1 MSAQGDDAVEQ
12 GEGPMTLGKAIARH
26 AKARP
31 GAPALVATG
40 FETLTYGNLLSH
52 MEKWAAQLQ
61 ARGLDRRARI
71 AIALP
76 GAPAALAIVAT
87 AACAT
92 AAPLDTHLTAPE
104 LDRRMAA
111 LRPAAVVVPTDSPSP
126 ARQVAA
132 GRGIPVIEALPA
144 GPRQLCLTV
153 AGAVG
158 RPPARGEAPDTA
170 STAFI
175 LQTSGTTA
183 APKFIPFTHGNML
196 AAIARVR
203 KWFGLT
209 AADRCLSVSPVYY
222 AHGLHVSVFASLVT
236 GGSVAF
242 PLSATTLDVDEW
254 LVALKPTW
262 YSASP
267 TLHRF
272 MLDKTKPLPEARSLH
287 SLRFVV
293 SGGAALSPSLGE
305 DLAAALGVPVLEH
318 YGSSEAA
325 QVCAN
330 ALPPGPAKVG
340 TLGVPPEGTL
350 KLIGERGEVLAA
362 GEIGEIWLGGPSVT
376 AGYLDAPE
384 LNRECF
390 VGGWFRTGDLGRLDA
405 DGFLTLHGR
414 TSELINRGGEKIS
427 PAEVDE
433 ALLRHPEVAD
443 AASFAWP
450 HPRLGEEVAAAVVR
464 KPGATLTA
472 LALRE
477 SLLPHLALFKIPRR
491 VFFVDHLPKG
501 PTGKVQRQRL
511 SEQLN

>member
-1 MSAQGDDAVEQ
+1 MNTEGDDAV
-12 GEGPMTLGKAIARH
+12 GRREGPATLGEAIARH
-26 AKARP
+26 ANARP

-40 FETLTYGNLLSH
+40 FETLTYGELLTH
-52 MEKWAAQLQ
+52 METWAAQL
-61 ARGLDRRARI
+61 RGSGLDRHARI

-87 AACAT
+87 AACAV

-111 LRPAAVVVPTDSPSP
+111 LRPAAVVVPADGPSP

-132 GRGIPVIEALPA
+132 GHGIPILEALPS
-144 GPRQLCLTV
+144 GPRRLSL
-153 AGAVG
+153 ALAAAVG
-158 RPPARGEAPDTA
+158 DAPGPGEAPDA
-170 STAFI
+170 AATAFI

-183 APKFIPFTHGNML
+183 EPKLIPFSHGNML
-196 AAIARVR
+196 AAVARVQ

-209 AADRCLSVSPVYY
+209 PADRCLCVSPVYY

-254 LVALKPTW
+254 LVTLKPTW

-272 MLDKTKPLPEARSLH
+272 MLDKTKALPDARSLH

-293 SGGAALSPSLGE
+293 SGGAVLPPALGE
-305 DLAAALGVPVLEH
+305 DLAATLGVPVLEH

-325 QVCAN
+325 QVSAN
-330 ALPPGPAKVG
+330 ALPPGAAKAG
-340 TLGVPPEGTL
+340 TLGIPPRGTL
-350 KLIGERGEVLAA
+350 KLVGERGEALDA

-376 AGYLDAPE
+376 AGYLDAAE
-384 LNRECF
+384 LNREGF

-405 DGFLTLHGR
+405 EGFLTLHGR

-433 ALLRHPEVAD
+433 ALLLHPDVAD
-443 AASFAWP
+443 AASFALP
-450 HPRLGEEVAAAVVR
+450 HPRLGEEVAAAVVL
-464 KPGATLTA
+464 KPGAALTT

-477 SLLPHLALFKIPRR
+477 TLRPRLALFKIPRR
-491 VFFVDHLPKG
+491 VFFVDSLPKG

-511 SEQLN
+511 AEQLK